1 MKTSLLLSIYRKN
14 TVEEL
19 NRCFESIKNQ
29 KNIPNEIIFIIDG
42 PIEESILI
50 DIEKWRGILPIK
62 IFRLNENMGLAYALN
77 YGMRLCTNDWVFRM
91 DIDDVCAK
99 DRFLKQIKI
108 ISLNP
113 DIDILGG
120 NILCFESFPNFFS
133 GRTVPTTFNAI
144 RRFMKFR
151 NPVNHPSVFFNRN
164 KILDI
169 GGYPDA
175 RLGQDYLLWINAII
189 NGLKIQNTNE
199 VLVYM
204 QVDKNTYSRR
214 GLRNLKY
221 DTYPYLLMYKN
232 KISNIFELLIG
243 LSIRL
248 TYCTYSSIRSI
259 INL

>member
-1 MKTSLLLSIYRKN
+1 LKTSLLLSIYGKN
-14 TVEEL
+14 TTKEL
-19 NRCFESIKNQ
+19 NRCFESVKNQ
-29 KNIPNEIIFIIDG
+29 KHIPNEIIFIIDG

-50 DIEKWRGILPIK
+50 DIEKWSEILPIK
-62 IFRLNENMGLAYALN
+62 SFRLNENMGLAYALN
-77 YGMRLCTNDWVFRM
+77 YGMKLTTNDWVFRM

-99 DRFLKQIKI
+99 DRFLKQIEI

-120 NILCFESFPNFFS
+120 NVLFFESFPDFS
-133 GRTVPTTFNAI
+133 PGRTVPSSYNAI

-151 NPVNHPSVFFNRN
+151 NPVNHPSVFFNRK

-189 NGLKIQNTNE
+189 NGLKIQNTKE

-204 QVDKNTYSRR
+204 QVDKNSYSRR
-214 GLRNLKY
+214 GLTNLKY
-221 DTYPYLLMYKN
+221 DAYPYLFMYKN
-232 KISNIFELLIG
+232 KINNIFELVIG
-243 LSIRL
+243 LSMRL

>member
-50 DIEKWRGILPIK
+50 DIEKWREILPIK

-113 DIDILGG
+113 DIEKL
-120 NILCFESFPNFFS
+120 
-133 GRTVPTTFNAI
+133 
-144 RRFMKFR
+144 
-151 NPVNHPSVFFNRN
+151 
-164 KILDI
+164 
-169 GGYPDA
+169 
-175 RLGQDYLLWINAII
+175 
-189 NGLKIQNTNE
+189 IQRIE
-199 VLVYM
+199 
-204 QVDKNTYSRR
+204 
-214 GLRNLKY
+214 
-221 DTYPYLLMYKN
+221 
-232 KISNIFELLIG
+232 
-243 LSIRL
+243 
-248 TYCTYSSIRSI
+248 
-259 INL
+259 

>member
-1 MKTSLLLSIYRKN
+1 MNTSLLLSIYEKN

-19 NRCFESIKNQ
+19 NCCFESIKNQ
-29 KNIPNEIIFIIDG
+29 SNIPNEVILIIDG
-42 PIEESILI
+42 PIKELVFI
-50 DIEKWRGILPIK
+50 DIEKWSKILPMK

-77 YGMRLCTNDWVFRM
+77 YGMQLCTNDWVFRM
-91 DIDDVCAK
+91 DIDDICAK
-99 DRFLKQIKI
+99 DRFSKQINI

-120 NILCFESFPNFFS
+120 NIQCFESFPNFFS
-133 GRTVPTTFNAI
+133 SRKVPTSSKAI
-144 RRFMKFR
+144 RRFLKYR
-151 NPVNHPSVFFNRN
+151 NPLNHPSVFFNRN

-175 RLGQDYLLWINAII
+175 RLGQDYLLWINAIA
-189 NGLKIQNTNE
+189 NGLKIQNTKE

-204 QVDKNTYSRR
+204 KVDKNSYSRR

-221 DTYPYLLMYKN
+221 DSYPYLLMYKN

-248 TYCTYSSIRSI
+248 AYCTYSSIRSK